1 MLIFYIRSPSDFK
14 RFYLSFQLYIT
25 YYYHAGVYIIYLT
38 VMILFTTLLN
48 MHPWTPFIPQIF
60 IFLYTIIK
68 KPYIDK
74 MDNYRS
80 AFNIFIMAVITSM
93 GTFYFYVE
101 ETDPTWR
108 VFVYPGVIE
117 LLIFIAIVWAYFI
130 TIKDIVYISL
140 DKRPENLSYEYYG
153 D

>member
-1 MLIFYIRSPSDFK
+1 
-14 RFYLSFQLYIT
+14 
-25 YYYHAGVYIIYLT
+25 
-38 VMILFTTLLN
+38 
-48 MHPWTPFIPQIF
+48 
-60 IFLYTIIK
+60 
-68 KPYIDK
+68 
-74 MDNYRS
+74 
-80 AFNIFIMAVITSM
+80 MAVITSM